1 MTSRLFSLEI
11 VGKIEKLSS
20 KSVPFHSVDLT
31 DKVSIQEESFHLCQE
46 AEISITCPT
55 LAGVPPVYQQS
66 EQNCLRH
73 PLCRSQISGKI
84 LQGTTTLLPQQCLR

>member
-31 DKVSIQEESFHLCQE
+31 DKVSIREASFHL
-46 AEISITCPT
+46 S
-55 LAGVPPVYQQS
+55 
-66 EQNCLRH
+66 
-73 PLCRSQISGKI
+73 RS
-84 LQGTTTLLPQQCLR
+84 